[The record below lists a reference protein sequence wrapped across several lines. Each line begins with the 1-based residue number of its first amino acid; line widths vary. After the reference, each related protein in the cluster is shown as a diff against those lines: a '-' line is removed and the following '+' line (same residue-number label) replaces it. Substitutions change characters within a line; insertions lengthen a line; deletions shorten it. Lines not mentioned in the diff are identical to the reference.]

1 MTTMMER
8 LARWNE
14 RMNGLPRKGL
24 LIAVTLLITWLA
36 VLLAPLCWPFLLAL
50 LFSMML
56 EPLARFG
63 SRRLKHARL
72 GRNLLTLAGILLL
85 FGVLGVLMAAL
96 FSRVLREL
104 VSLARSAPALVSW
117 LSDTVVPYVRGLYAQ
132 YSDVLPA
139 TAMNILN
146 NAVVAFG
153 DSALKTAAS
162 LSAAVTGWA
171 VGAAASIPGM
181 LLSAVLTVMG
191 TFYMTADRERIHAF
205 FRRTFPKSLQKH
217 GLILKNNLFRSLFGQ
232 LKSQLTVSLIILSFL
247 VLSFMLFGVR
257 YGLLIGL
264 VIGIMDALPVIGAG
278 LFLIPWSLASFL
290 LGNIP
295 TGAFLAAVYI
305 GTIVIRQISEPRI
318 VGANLGLYP
327 LATMAAM
334 FAGYQM
340 VGFLGL
346 LAGPILLN
354 LIKVVL
360 EADQA
365 TRGAATAQPWA
376 AEGAPQD
383 AGESAA
389 DARAGAEG
397 AGNGKPDRDKPAEAS
412 GEPVTEDDIN
422 GEPGALRGESADIR
436 AGHAPD
442 GAANLPTDKPA
453 GGDAPGEDRA

>member
-1 MTTMMER
+1 MTMLMER
-8 LARWNE
+8 LARWND
-14 RMNGLPRKGL
+14 RMNGLPRKGF
-24 LIAVTLLITWLA
+24 LIAVTLLMTWLA

-50 LFSMML
+50 IFSMML

-63 SRRLKHARL
+63 SRHLKRARL

-85 FGVLGVLMAAL
+85 FGVLGVLAVAL
-96 FSRVLREL
+96 VSRMFREL

-117 LSDTVVPYVRGLYAQ
+117 LSDTVVPYVRGLYTQ

-139 TAMNILN
+139 TALNILN
-146 NAVVAFG
+146 NAIVAFG

-171 VGAAASIPGM
+171 VNAAASIPGV
-181 LLSAVLTVMG
+181 LLSTVLTVMG

-205 FRRTFPKSLQKH
+205 FRRTFPQSMQKH

-232 LKSQLTVSLIILSFL
+232 VKSQLTVSLIIISFL
-247 VLSFMLFGVR
+247 VLSFVIFGVR

-264 VIGIMDALPVIGAG
+264 LIGVMDALPVIGAG

-295 TGAFLAAVYI
+295 TGIFLAAVYI

-365 TRGAATAQPWA
+365 TRSAAPASPRA
-376 AEGAPQD
+376 AGDAPED
-383 AGESAA
+383 AGASAPNSRT
-389 DARAGAEG
+389 DGEG
-397 AGNGKPDRDKPAEAS
+397 PGDGKPACDRPAEAADDTVS
-412 GEPVTEDDIN
+412 EDAVWDEP
-422 GEPGALRGESADIR
+422 
-436 AGHAPD
+436 
-442 GAANLPTDKPA
+442 AN
-453 GGDAPGEDRA
+453 RV